1 MALRY
6 VAGVSR
12 QMNLGSED
20 LRPTPNPQ
28 LEGADVYI
36 HPVQITYCKKKLN
49 HKNTTTKNDTSIK
62 QITIT
67 KINNKTINKS
77 DHVESH
83 DTTIQRK

>member
-1 MALRY
+1 
-6 VAGVSR
+6 
-12 QMNLGSED
+12 MNPDTQGTKNKISFPKNIKLNQP
-20 LRPTPNPQ
+20 LT
-28 LEGADVYI
+28 
-36 HPVQITYCKKKLN
+36 VQITYCKKKLN